1 MQHADE
7 CKVPNEKEKV
17 EYKVKICSIASS
29 SEGNCIFVEAGND
42 KYLIDVGISRI
53 RVVNGLKSIQVE
65 PEEIKGIFIT
75 HEHSDH
81 TSGLMT
87 WLKKYPAKVYGT
99 GKTIRSIIDRAG
111 EKAVSDSDFDSKWS
125 IIEAGHSFSIGELKV
140 HPFHISHDAR
150 DPVAYT
156 FEYNN
161 EKAGIATDLG
171 TYNEETIKALS
182 GCHFLL
188 LEANHDQSM
197 LQVGKYPYELKRR
210 ILGDLGHLSNEKCGK
225 LAASLLPSGLR
236 IILLGHMSKDN
247 NFPELAYETVRY
259 ELERTK
265 FSGLSNVRLHVA
277 DRKNPSELFLLS

>member
-1 MQHADE
+1 M
-7 CKVPNEKEKV
+7 
-17 EYKVKICSIASS
+17 KICSIASS
-29 SEGNCIFVEAGND
+29 SEGNCIFMEAGDD

-99 GKTIRSIIDRAG
+99 KKTLRSIIDKTKNQPESFG
-111 EKAVSDSDFDSKWS
+111 DSGFEWCT
-125 IIEAGHSFSIGELKV
+125 IEAGQRFCLGKLKV
-140 HPFHISHDAR
+140 HPFHISHDAG
-150 DPVAYT
+150 DPVGYT
-156 FEYNN
+156 FEYDD

-182 GCHFLL
+182 GCKFLL

-259 ELERTK
+259 ELERSK
-265 FSGLSNVRLHVA
+265 FSGLSNVSLHIA

>member
-1 MQHADE
+1 M
-7 CKVPNEKEKV
+7 
-17 EYKVKICSIASS
+17 KICSIASS

-42 KYLIDVGISRI
+42 KYLIDVGISRK
-53 RVVNGLKSIQVE
+53 RVENALRSIQVE

-81 TSGLMT
+81 TKGLIT
-87 WLKKYPAKVYGT
+87 WLNKYPAPVFGT
-99 GKTIRSIIDRAG
+99 RKTVRSIMDREG
-111 EKAVSDSDFDSKWS
+111 LKADKNNIEWNF
-125 IIEAGHSFSIGELKV
+125 IEAGSGFYVGELKV
-140 HPFHISHDAR
+140 YPFHISHDAT

-156 FEYNN
+156 FEYRG

-171 TYNEETIKALS
+171 TYNEETIEALS
-182 GCHFLL
+182 GCRFLL

-197 LQVGKYPYELKRR
+197 LQVGRYPYELKRR

-259 ELERTK
+259 ELERSG
-265 FSGLSNVRLHVA
+265 FSGLSNVRLSVA